1 MRWFATSGLTA
12 PDQIKLK
19 DRDLDSGRWD
29 GGFVL
34 RIPTDEDELR
44 LAHALLASLGKF
56 WSNNNSADEEKTSR
70 RENPVSWTPLSG
82 SVSGLT

>member
-1 MRWFATSGLTA
+1 MAAGPSGAAVAYLLLM
-12 PDQIKLK
+12 IK
-19 DRDLDSGRWD
+19 
-29 GGFVL
+29 
-34 RIPTDEDELR
+34 DELR